1 MILWLRRTPSRLAP
15 SRSMARCDRRFS
27 WWVIQPTRIT
37 PSVPNARSISIS
49 LASAFTPVRCQSRPI
64 QVEPM

>member
-1 MILWLRRTPSRLAP
+1 
-15 SRSMARCDRRFS
+15 MARCDRRFS

-37 PSVPNARSISIS
+37 PRMSNARSISIS
-49 LASAFTPVRCQSRPI
+49 LASVFMPVRCQSRPI